1 MRIFISVA
9 SPDRPKAEEVA
20 LALRGDGHVV
30 FLDDH
35 DLPVAQTYHERI
47 RQAIAQADVVLFFIS
62 PLSVQPGRY
71 TLSELKFAQEKW
83 PHPKGRLLPVM
94 IEPTPMSSIP
104 AYAKAITIMSPRG
117 NLAAEVV
124 FEVGRLEKRIERH
137 SGRSFARA
145 WPSTGATWGADRGG
159 LSTSPTLVFAVL
171 LFLGLGTL
179 AGLVNSFLVPA
190 LKDHVMMGGFS
201 RGLTFASIV
210 AFALLYFDLGQIK
223 TLLIGIA
230 STVAAFMLADRL
242 PEGSELVGVLLK
254 GAVCSGVLVLGL
266 SLALPELRDKFR
278 WGIVTAAGA
287 LGPGAGE
294 LLDSLGVEET
304 VRSASW
310 EALVAGALC
319 YVVGQVAEQRS
330 STSWHSGGA
339 QRNLAQP
346 TRR

>member
-47 RQAIAQADVVLFFIS
+47 RQAIEQADVVLFFIS

-71 TLSELKFAQEKW
+71 TLSELKFVQQKW
-83 PHPKGRLLPVM
+83 PHPKGRLLPLM
-94 IEPTPMSSIP
+94 IEPTPMSSVP
-104 AYAKAITIMSPRG
+104 AYARAVTIMSARG

-124 FEVGRLEKRIERH
+124 FEVSRMEKRLGRFP
-137 SGRSFARA
+137 GRSSARA
-145 WPSTGATWGADRGG
+145 TPSTGTTGGADWGG
-159 LSTSPTLVFAVL
+159 LGMSPNLVFAVL
-171 LFLGLGTL
+171 LFLGLGAL
-179 AGLVNSFLVPA
+179 AGVVNAFLA
-190 LKDHVMMGGFS
+190 DAWRSDIVMGVLS
-201 RGLTFASIV
+201 SGLIFASIV

-230 STVAAFMLADRL
+230 STVAGFLLVKQL
-242 PEGSELVGVLLK
+242 PSGSVLVD
-254 GAVCSGVLVLGL
+254 GAVRSGVLVLGL
-266 SLALPELRDKFR
+266 SLALPELREKFR
-278 WGIVTAAGA
+278 WGIVTVAGA
-287 LGPGAGE
+287 LGSGAGD
-294 LLDSLGVEET
+294 LLGSGGGEET
-304 VRSASW
+304 VRSACW
-310 EALVAGALC
+310 GALVAGTLC
-319 YVVGQVAEQRS
+319 QVVGQVAEQRS
-330 STSWHSGGA
+330 STSWQSDGP